1 MILMLESAAF
11 IDNIWSVVTEYMK
24 LSAYSVGI
32 ADLIAND
39 ETNKITQ
46 AVNSKEVQNLMIN

>member
-1 MILMLESAAF
+1 
-11 IDNIWSVVTEYMK
+11 MK

-39 ETNKITQ
+39 ETNKKITQ
-46 AVNSKEVQNLMIN
+46 AVNSKKKEVKKFN